1 MRKSFLTKEYSI
13 QGIAGT
19 FNMKEQRA
27 FFSSK
32 ILEIEDTMYIGNNNI
47 NWTQSQDKTQG
58 IRLEDV
64 NGSFNTSI
72 VKAANHTI
80 RISPQ
85 QSDQEKREFTKWEL
99 TFNIREMISEYL
111 FAQLKSNRTFAGIDN
126 SKTLTMSIDDSI
138 NQYIIDNVYPRIKF
152 YNIVLYIQYYKIG
165 EPQGFLDTNNNPV
178 IALQYDIQFREDLI
192 SPPSV
197 GGETTQQY
205 TQRVEAFKNSITVK
219 NFQLSTDPNQNVAT
233 VIYKQTQSS
242 LFYKFDYYFDVIWQK
257 A

>member
-13 QGIAGT
+13 EPRAGS
-19 FNMKEQRA
+19 FSMKEQRA

-32 ILEIEDTMYIGNNNI
+32 ILEIEDVMYIGNNNI
-47 NWTQSQDKTQG
+47 NWTESQDKTQG
-58 IRLEDV
+58 IRLEDI
-64 NGSFNTSI
+64 NRSFNTAN
-72 VKAANHTI
+72 VKASKHSI

-85 QSDQEKREFTKWEL
+85 QSEQEKREFTKWEL
-99 TFNIREMISEYL
+99 TFNIREMITEYL
-111 FAQLKSNRTFAGIDN
+111 FAQLKANRTFAGIDN
-126 SKTLTMSIDDSI
+126 SNTLSMDIDTAI

-152 YNIVLYIQYYKIG
+152 FNIVLYIQYYKIG

-178 IALQYDIQFREDLI
+178 IALQYDVQFREDLI

-219 NFQLSTDPNQNVAT
+219 NFQLTTDPNQNVAT